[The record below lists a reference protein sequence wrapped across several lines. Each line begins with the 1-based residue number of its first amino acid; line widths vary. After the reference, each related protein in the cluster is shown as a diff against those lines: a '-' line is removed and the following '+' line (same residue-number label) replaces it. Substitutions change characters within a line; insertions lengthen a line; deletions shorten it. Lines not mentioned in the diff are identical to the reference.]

1 MRQLSEEQGP
11 DLQTEI
17 RRIWDLQTK
26 KRWPLAQS
34 TVAERRARLKRLR
47 AAIEKHRDAIN
58 EAVHRDFGK
67 APEEVDITETHLVME
82 ELSLTLRSLA
92 DWMRPQPVDAPLLL
106 AGTTSQ
112 VRQEAVGHVL
122 VLGPFNYPFQ
132 LAVTPVIYAVA
143 AGNVVVVKPS
153 EKTPATSAM
162 VRTILGEAFPE
173 DEVAVLEGD
182 ARTAEALLEMPWD
195 HIFFTGST
203 VVGRKVMAAAAKH
216 LSGVTLELGG
226 KSPAVVDRSA
236 QLEWAAR
243 TIVYGKFINA
253 GQTCIAPDY
262 VLVAEEQRD
271 ALVGLLKT
279 AVTDSYG
286 AEPKASPDYCRII
299 DDKAFNRLRGAIDAT
314 VRSGATVALG
324 GEHDP
329 ATRYIAP
336 TVLVDVPPDSEI
348 MREEIFGPV
357 LPVLTY
363 KTLEDAV
370 QLIRSQPHPLALYVF
385 ARKRGAREQV
395 LEGTSSGGACINTT
409 VLHFANPELPF
420 GGIGPSGVGNYHGR
434 AGFLCFSHERS
445 VLRQRGRPL
454 SLFLAP
460 PYKGRMNRLT
470 ARIARWLE

>member
-1 MRQLSEEQGP
+1 MRQLSEHQ
-11 DLQTEI
+11 DIRAEI
-17 RRIWDLQTK
+17 RRIWDLQK
-26 KRWPLAQS
+26 NKRWPLAQS
-34 TVAERRARLKRLR
+34 TVAERRARLKRLK

-58 EAVHRDFGK
+58 EAVRKDFGK

-82 ELSLTLRSLA
+82 ELGLTIRSLA
-92 DWMRPQPVDAPLLL
+92 DWMRPEPIDAPLLL
-106 AGTTSQ
+106 AGTSSE
-112 VRQEAVGHVL
+112 VRYEARGHVL

-132 LAVTPVIYAVA
+132 LAVTPVLYAVA

-162 VRTILGEAFPE
+162 VRTVLADAFPE
-173 DEVAVLEGD
+173 DEVAVVDGD
-182 ARTAEALLEMPWD
+182 GAVAEALLEMPWD

-203 VVGRKVMAAAAKH
+203 TVGKKVMAAAAKH

-226 KSPAVVDRSA
+226 KSPAVIDRSA

-243 TIVYGKFINA
+243 TIVWGKFINA

-262 VLVAEEQRD
+262 VLVPEELRD
-271 ALVGLLKT
+271 SLVGQLKS

-286 AEPKASPDYCRII
+286 AEPKASPDFCRII
-299 DDKAFNRLRGAIDAT
+299 DDRAFNRLRGAIDSA
-314 VRSGATVALG
+314 VRGGAKVAFG
-324 GEHDP
+324 GESDA
-329 ATRYIAP
+329 ATRYVAP
-336 TVLVDVPPDSEI
+336 TVLVDVPPDAEV

-363 KTLEDAV
+363 QTLEDAV
-370 QLIRSQPHPLALYVF
+370 EQIRARPHPLALYVF
-385 ARKRGAREQV
+385 ARKRAAREQV
-395 LEGTSSGGACINTT
+395 LEGTASGGACINTT

-434 AGFLCFSHERS
+434 AGFRCFSHERS
-445 VLRQRGRPL
+445 VLRQKGRPL

-460 PYKGRMNRLT
+460 PYQGRMNRLT
-470 ARIARWLE
+470 VRIARWLE

>member
-1 MRQLSEEQGP
+1 MRQLSEHQ
-11 DLQTEI
+11 DIRAEI
-17 RRIWDLQTK
+17 RRIWDLQKK

-34 TVAERRARLKRLR
+34 TVAERRARLKRVG
-47 AAIEKHRDAIN
+47 AAIEKLRDAIN
-58 EAVHRDFGK
+58 EAVRKDCVN

-82 ELSLTLRSLA
+82 ELGLTLRSLA
-92 DWMRPQPVDAPLLL
+92 DWMRPEPVNTPLLL
-106 AGTTSQ
+106 AGTSSE
-112 VRQEAVGHVL
+112 VRPEARGHVL

-132 LAVTPVIYAVA
+132 LAVTPVLYAVA

-153 EKTPATSAM
+153 EKTPATAAM
-162 VRTILGEAFPE
+162 VRTVLAEAFPE
-173 DEVAVLEGD
+173 DEVAVVDGD
-182 ARTAEALLEMPWD
+182 GAAAEALLELPWD

-203 VVGRKVMAAAAKH
+203 TVGKKVMAAAARH

-226 KSPAVVDRSA
+226 KSPAVIDRSA
-236 QLEWAAR
+236 QLDWAAR
-243 TIVYGKFINA
+243 TLVWGKFINA

-271 ALVGLLKT
+271 ALVERLKT

-286 AEPKASPDYCRII
+286 PDPKASPDFCRII
-299 DDKAFNRLRGAIDAT
+299 DDKAFSRLRGSIDSA
-314 VRSGATVALG
+314 VRSGARVAFG
-324 GEHDP
+324 GDSDP
-329 ATRYIAP
+329 ATRYLAP
-336 TVLVDVPPDSEI
+336 TVLVDVPADSEV

-363 KTLEDAV
+363 RTLEEAV
-370 QLIRSQPHPLALYVF
+370 EFIRARPHPLALYVF
-385 ARKRGAREQV
+385 ARKRNAREQV
-395 LEGTSSGGACINTT
+395 LEGTASGGACINTS

-420 GGIGPSGVGNYHGR
+420 GGIGPSGLGNYHGR
-434 AGFLCFSHERS
+434 AGFRCFSHERG

-454 SLFLAP
+454 SLLLAP